1 MNKPRVFA
9 ADILRI
15 LDALPESEQIA
26 ACRAAGFE
34 PIETAAE
41 APAPNKL
48 APQQRPP
55 DGGGDAPKPKLPPD
69 TATGFGPIF
78 WRVAQDLPIPAAPRQ
93 QQPPAW
99 LTSEPASFDSKRYV
113 SSTPGAERL
122 PAVPLVSAERFASFV
137 SAYLRPYQAGQAPDL
152 PRAID
157 RIASGRSVQPLPR
170 LARRKWPGCVQ
181 VVLDWSDVLT
191 PFRDDLLS
199 LLNQLRRLLDRRIEV
214 LVTKSGDTD
223 EWLQAS
229 GLAASLRFDGSPVV
243 VLGDA
248 GSYRPGS
255 GLQRRW
261 TALARQLGAV
271 GVRPLLL
278 APVPLRLLPDEL
290 REVFDVALLGEG
302 RGLSLLGGHAT
313 DGHHGEQARGRY
325 QRGLDH
331 LRAALFG
338 NSHVSWRLVR
348 QLRQAL
354 QDSPDDGLAVDIGT
368 EAELWQ
374 DGDVCAVAT
383 GCALAVGAVEPALAV
398 LKQLRAS
405 QPEVLSRLIAHHL
418 AELTHGSPL
427 LHAIFMSEVR
437 RSGLDADDNDLQA
450 HGQAADALLTDL
462 ARCLHTRPPG
472 RDARELA
479 GVLGD
484 FIGGLSLRAPGAV
497 GRGDDALQ
505 TAWALARA
513 EDIREGRVGLPEGLR
528 LGQLDWLIQ
537 PDRVSSGPLHL
548 GAATEARHHGGKGV
562 GLRLELVE
570 ASPLSSVPSALIR
583 NLEDEL
589 PVTIAPFDAR
599 DVDARH
605 MLVPGRA
612 LNLPGGQAY
621 RIVTRRRD
629 VVIEPFERPVWAK
642 SVGFADG
649 HFMAVCHD
657 GRGLRWVHPQTVS
670 LREGSRV
677 PAEVRIKEWLAA
689 QENEVERPPGT
700 LPSLRA
706 YAEGSPAWPLPRGA
720 WWDCEDWLDTS
731 LATLGIA
738 IPPWA
743 ARHGSDALGLW
754 AEFDIPGRSSTVTQ
768 RCRWI
773 APSTFQMGSP
783 PKEVDRCD
791 DETQHEVTLTRGYW
805 LADTACTQA
814 LWQVVMGDNPSH
826 FKIDPGNPVEQ
837 VSWNQVQTFLA
848 RLNDRV
854 PGLGAGLPTE
864 AQWEHACR
872 AGTTTPFSFGD
883 NITPEQVNYDGN
895 YPYAD
900 GKKGLHRKRTVP
912 VKTLPPNPWGL
923 FEIHGNVW
931 EWCADWY
938 GDYPED
944 PQTDPSGPPEG
955 GKRVLRGSSWFG
967 VGLHCRAADRL
978 LLPPDVCDSTTGFRL
993 APGQRPGPAGQAAG
1007 GDAGGRGA
1015 KPSSR
1020 KGGKK
1025 L

>member
-41 APAPNKL
+41 TPPSNKL
-48 APQQRPP
+48 DPQQRPP
-55 DGGGDAPKPKLPPD
+55 DGGGDAPQPKLPPD

-78 WRVAQDLPIPAAPRQ
+78 WRVAQDLLIPAAPRQ

-99 LTSEPASFDSKRYV
+99 LTSEPASFDTTRYV
-113 SSTPGAERL
+113 SSRPGAERL

-152 PRAID
+152 PRAVD

-181 VVLDWSDVLT
+181 VVLDWSGVLT

-214 LVTKSGDTD
+214 LVTKRGETG
-223 EWLQAS
+223 EWLQSS

-261 TALARQLGAV
+261 VALARQLGAV

-313 DGHHGEQARGRY
+313 DDHQGEQARGRY

-348 QLRQAL
+348 QLRLAL
-354 QDSPDDGLAVDIGT
+354 QDSPDDDLAVDIGT

-383 GCALAVGAVEPALAV
+383 GCALAVGAVEPALGV
-398 LKQLRAS
+398 LRQLCAS
-405 QPEVLSRLIAHHL
+405 QPDVLSRLIAHHL

-437 RSGLDADDNDLQA
+437 RSGLVTDDDDLKLR
-450 HGQAADALLTDL
+450 GELADALLTDL
-462 ARCLHTRPPG
+462 ARCLHARPPG

-479 GVLGD
+479 GALGD

-497 GRGDDALQ
+497 GRGGDALQ

-528 LGQLDWLIQ
+528 LDQLDWLIP

-548 GAATEARHHGGKGV
+548 VAATEASQKGGKGM

-570 ASPLSSVPSALIR
+570 ASPSSTVPSALIC

-605 MLVPGRA
+605 VLVPGRV

-629 VVIEPFERPVWAK
+629 VVIKPFERPVWAK
-642 SVGFADG
+642 SVGFAAG
-649 HFMAVCHD
+649 HFTAVCHD
-657 GRGLRWVHPQTVS
+657 GRRLRWVHPQTVS
-670 LREGSRV
+670 LRERRSGSV
-677 PAEVRIKEWLAA
+677 AQTEVTIVKPSSMQPSDAVSAPGVLTVSAA
-689 QENEVERPPGT
+689 LVSGEM
-700 LPSLRA
+700 
-706 YAEGSPAWPLPRGA
+706 SPAWALPDGA
-720 WWDCEDWLDTS
+720 WWDSDDLLDTG
-731 LATLGIA
+731 LATLGVA
-738 IPPWA
+738 VPTWA
-743 ARHGSDALGLW
+743 ARHGSDLLGFW
-754 AEFDIPGRSSTVTQ
+754 AEFDVPGRSSAITQ

-773 APSTFQMGSP
+773 APGSFPMGSP
-783 PKEVDRCD
+783 EGEVDRRD
-791 DETQHEVTLTRGYW
+791 NETQHEVTLTRGYW
-805 LADTACTQA
+805 L
-814 LWQVVMGDNPSH
+814 
-826 FKIDPGNPVEQ
+826 
-837 VSWNQVQTFLA
+837 
-848 RLNDRV
+848 
-854 PGLGAGLPTE
+854 
-864 AQWEHACR
+864 
-872 AGTTTPFSFGD
+872 
-883 NITPEQVNYDGN
+883 
-895 YPYAD
+895 
-900 GKKGLHRKRTVP
+900 
-912 VKTLPPNPWGL
+912 
-923 FEIHGNVW
+923 
-931 EWCADWY
+931 
-938 GDYPED
+938 
-944 PQTDPSGPPEG
+944 
-955 GKRVLRGSSWFG
+955 
-967 VGLHCRAADRL
+967 
-978 LLPPDVCDSTTGFRL
+978 
-993 APGQRPGPAGQAAG
+993 
-1007 GDAGGRGA
+1007 GR
-1015 KPSSR
+1015 R
-1020 KGGKK
+1020 
-1025 L
+1025 